1 MKRGLVFVLMVVFI
15 VAVLGSC
22 THVRPFDAGASGEVG
37 SKVGRADMTSILF
50 FPATGDAGVRK
61 AAQNGGISKIGTVD
75 IEYNWFFVGY
85 KITTIVT
92 GE

>member
-1 MKRGLVFVLMVVFI
+1 MKKGVMLAITVVFI
-15 VAVLGSC
+15 IALLGSC
-22 THVRPFDAGASGEVG
+22 VNVRPFDAGASGKVG
-37 SKVGRADMTSILF
+37 SKVGRSEMTSILF
-50 FPATGDAGVRK
+50 FPATGDAGLRK

-85 KITTIVT
+85 KITTIIT

>member
-1 MKRGLVFVLMVVFI
+1 MKKAIMLVLSVLFI
-15 VAVLGSC
+15 VAVLGAC
-22 THVRPFDAGASGEVG
+22 THVQPFDAGASGTVG
-37 SKVGRADMTSILF
+37 SKVGRSEMMSILY
-50 FPATGDAGVRK
+50 FPATGDAGVQK
-61 AAQNGGISKIGTVD
+61 ACANGGISKIGTVD